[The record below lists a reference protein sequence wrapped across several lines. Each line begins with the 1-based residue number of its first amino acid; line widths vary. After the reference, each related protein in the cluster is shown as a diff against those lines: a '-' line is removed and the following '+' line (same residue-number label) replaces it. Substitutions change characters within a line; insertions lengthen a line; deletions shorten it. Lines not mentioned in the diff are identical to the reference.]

1 MKNEE
6 QKSAFILRV
15 EEIAKELSTLVGDEG
30 GGSEKSCLLLVN
42 EMPQGSTTTAQCTA
56 IFGSGKGLIKS
67 MAAFISSPD
76 MAEAVALGAKLAA
89 LEKIVKN

>member
-15 EEIAKELSTLVGDEG
+15 EEMVKELETLVSDEG
-30 GGSEKSCLLLVN
+30 GGSEKSCILLVN
-42 EMPQGSTTTAQCTA
+42 EKPQDSDMTAQCVA
-56 IFGSGKGLIKS
+56 IMGSGKGLVKS
-67 MAAFISSPD
+67 MSAFISNPE
-76 MAEAVALGAKLAA
+76 MAQVVELGAKLAA

>member
-30 GGSEKSCLLLVN
+30 GGK
-42 EMPQGSTTTAQCTA
+42 
-56 IFGSGKGLIKS
+56 
-67 MAAFISSPD
+67 
-76 MAEAVALGAKLAA
+76 
-89 LEKIVKN
+89 

>member
-30 GGSEKSCLLLVN
+30 GGSEKSCILLVN
-42 EMPQGSTTTAQCTA
+42 EMPQGSTQQPNARPSSEVA
-56 IFGSGKGLIKS
+56 KG
-67 MAAFISSPD
+67 
-76 MAEAVALGAKLAA
+76 
-89 LEKIVKN
+89 